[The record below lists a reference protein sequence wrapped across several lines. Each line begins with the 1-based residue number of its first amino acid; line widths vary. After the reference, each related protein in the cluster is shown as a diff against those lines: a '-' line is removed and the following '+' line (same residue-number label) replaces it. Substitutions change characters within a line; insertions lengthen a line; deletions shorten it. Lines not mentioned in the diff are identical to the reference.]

1 MTIVYSM
8 DHRYGDAAILL
19 QFFNIVKDI
28 LEDPENFDQKKYPEL
43 PLYEDRIYDKK
54 QD

>member
-1 MTIVYSM
+1 MMTIVYSM
-8 DHRYGDAAILL
+8 DHRYGDAAML
-19 QFFNIVKDI
+19 FNIVKDI